1 MKQGGFAV
9 TEGSGDFHSPNVSL
23 LCGKDAVDFDVPT
36 SHLYQCHILEPTA
49 GRYRQVGSRRAS
61 GKSLWYYDELLTR
74 SEVQTKTI
82 NSEIVTNQ
90 ITENLIS
97 FLQESVSNHQKLD

>member
-1 MKQGGFAV
+1 MKPGGFAV

-49 GRYRQVGSRRAS
+49 GRYRQVGSR
-61 GKSLWYYDELLTR
+61 KSLWYYDELLTR